1 MSAVFEPALGIKQ
14 IITRAL
20 RDTPS
25 VPYRADVGVVVS
37 IGSGIARVSGLAG
50 VRAEELVE
58 FEGGALGIALDLG
71 VHDLGVMLIS
81 DDAHLSAGQSVKAL
95 GRIADT
101 PVGDALLA
109 RVVDATGRPRD
120 GGAAIDAQT
129 RWPVER
135 AAPPIMARA
144 PVQTPLQ
151 TGLKAV
157 DALVPVGR
165 GQRELIVGDRQ
176 TGKTAIALAALLN
189 QADTSVIGIYCAI
202 GQRGTSV
209 ARVIDDLKQGGVFDQ
224 TIVMS
229 ASGEDPPGLQ
239 FITPYAAMSLA
250 EYFRDQGRDVL
261 LVFDDL
267 TRHARAYREL
277 SLLLRRP
284 PGREAFPGDIFYI
297 HSRLLERATHLR
309 DDHGGGSV
317 TALPIVETQA
327 QDISAY
333 IPTNLISITDGQIYL
348 SPSLFQK
355 GLMPAVDVGRSVS
368 RVGGKTQLPAYRAV
382 AGDLRLAY
390 SQFEELETFSRFA
403 TRLDEQTQQTI
414 TRGRRVR
421 ELLRQ
426 DRLKTLPVP
435 KQIIALHAVNLGLF
449 DEVEVVDTH
458 HLESYLHRRAPE
470 RIEKLAA
477 KMSAGETLSDE
488 DWRELESVLTD
499 LAAEWHDSSAE
510 SSQ

>member
-1 MSAVFEPALGIKQ
+1 MSNAAKWQFGVDQ
-14 IITRAL
+14 IASQAL
-20 RDTPS
+20 RETPS
-25 VPYRADVGVVVS
+25 LPYRADLGQVLSV
-37 IGSGIARVSGLAG
+37 GSGIARVGGLSDI
-50 VRAEELVE
+50 RAEELVE
-58 FEGGALGIALDLG
+58 FEGGAVGVVLDLG

-81 DDAHLSAGQSVKAL
+81 EDTHLSAGQAVKAL

-101 PVGDALLA
+101 PVGEGLLG
-109 RVVDATGRPRD
+109 RVVDATGAARD
-120 GGAAIDAQT
+120 GAGAVASKE

-135 AAPPIMARA
+135 AAPSIMARS
-144 PVQTPLQ
+144 PVQKPLQ

-189 QADTSVIGIYCAI
+189 QADTQVIGIYCAI

-209 ARVIDDLKQGGVFDQ
+209 ARVIDDLKHGGVFDQ
-224 TIVMS
+224 SIVMT

-239 FITPYAAMSLA
+239 FITPYAAMTLA
-250 EYFRDQGRDVL
+250 EYFRDQGHDVL

-309 DDHGGGSV
+309 DDRGGGSI

-327 QDISAY
+327 QDLSAY
-333 IPTNLISITDGQIYL
+333 IPTNLVSITDGQIYL
-348 SPSLFQK
+348 SPNLFQK

-368 RVGGKTQLPAYRAV
+368 RVGGKTQLPAYRVV

-390 SQFEELETFSRFA
+390 AQFEELETFSRFA
-403 TRLDEQTQQTI
+403 TRLDEQTQQAI
-414 TRGRRVR
+414 TRGQRVR

-426 DRLKTLPVP
+426 NRLETLSVP
-435 KQIIALHAVNLGLF
+435 KQIIALRAVNLGLF
-449 DEVEVVDTH
+449 DDVDSVDSH
-458 HLESYLHRRAPE
+458 DLEAYLRESVSADINEIMQR
-470 RIEKLAA
+470 
-477 KMSAGETLSDE
+477 MSAGETLADE
-488 DWRELESVLTD
+488 DWEKVDSVLSR
-499 LAAEWHDSSAE
+499 LASEWRSREGCRSD
-510 SSQ
+510 